1 MLKSCGAL
9 FYMKERDK
17 KPKQIAA
24 TAYVRMSTEHQSC
37 SGGNQM
43 DVIREFAKRRGVQ
56 IVKRY
61 SDGDRS

>member
-1 MLKSCGAL
+1 
-9 FYMKERDK
+9 MKERDK